1 MKFDKVGD
9 LQSYLEEGD
18 PVFRMLEAK
27 IKSLNRGE
35 AVIEVPYKLEIT
47 RRGGVLNGGMI
58 MTIMD
63 FAGGVA
69 VATINDG
76 DDQVTQ
82 ELKVNFLEPMY
93 RGPFTCSAKVIRKGS
108 TAVVVEIE
116 FRDSSGT
123 LGAKALGTWYLIR
136 GRKVRVEETKNHA

>member
-1 MKFDKVGD
+1 MRFNTLED
-9 LQSYLEEGD
+9 LQLYLEEGD
-18 PVFRMLEAK
+18 PVFRMLQAK
-27 IKSLNRGE
+27 IRSIKPGE
-35 AVIEVPYKLEIT
+35 AVIEVPYKEEIT

-93 RGPFTCSAKVIRKGS
+93 RGPFQCTAKVIRKGF

-116 FRDSSGT
+116 LRDSQGS

-136 GRKVRVEETKNHA
+136 GRRVRAEDIRNHD

>member
-1 MKFDKVGD
+1 MNFQTLQE

-18 PVFRMLEAK
+18 PVFRMLEGK
-27 IKSLNRGE
+27 IRELRTGE
-35 AVIEVPYKLEIT
+35 ALLEIPYKTEIT

-63 FAGGVA
+63 FAGGIA
-69 VATINDG
+69 VASVNDG

-93 RGPFTCSAKVIRKGS
+93 KGPFLCRAKVLRKGY
-108 TAVVVEIE
+108 TAIVVDIE
-116 FRDSSGT
+116 LRDQDGRI
-123 LGAKALGTWYLIR
+123 GAKGLGTWYIIR
-136 GRKVRVEETKNHA
+136 GRKVKKEE

>member
-1 MKFDKVGD
+1 MRFNTLED
-9 LQSYLEEGD
+9 LQLYLEEGD
-18 PVFRMLEAK
+18 PVFRMLQAK
-27 IKSLNRGE
+27 IRSIKPGE
-35 AVIEVPYKLEIT
+35 AVIEVPYKEEIT

-93 RGPFTCSAKVIRKGS
+93 RGAFSMHRKGDK
-108 TAVVVEIE
+108 EGLHC
-116 FRDSSGT
+116 RSG
-123 LGAKALGTWYLIR
+123 
-136 GRKVRVEETKNHA
+136 